1 MNAGDEEVVWHDAEC
16 GSYDGDLALWE
27 RLCTEHGGPVLELG
41 AETGRLSLHLARRGY
56 EVVAVELSRTLAE
69 ALRQRAGEEGLP
81 VEVVVADARTLEL
94 ERRFPLVLASMQ
106 FVQLFLSPDERR
118 SVLGACGRLLEPAGV
133 LAVAIVDGSPE
144 ADDGAEAE
152 DVELIPDV
160 REVGDVVYASQP
172 VSSEVH
178 EGVIE
183 SERRRRRVSPS
194 GELTDARHVDRLA
207 LLDAASLG
215 TEAAE
220 AGLRAVGTEAIAPT
234 ALHVGSRVVL
244 FERSGSEGD

>member
-1 MNAGDEEVVWHDAEC
+1 VTAGDEEVVWHDAEC

-27 RLCTEHGGPVLELG
+27 RLCAEHGGPVLELG
-41 AETGRLSLHLARRGY
+41 AGTGRLSLHLARRGY
-56 EVVAVELSRTLAE
+56 EVVAVELNRTLAE
-69 ALRQRAGEEGLP
+69 TLRQRAGDESLP

-118 SVLGACGRLLEPAGV
+118 SVLGACGRLLESDGV

-144 ADDGAEAE
+144 AADDAEAD
-152 DVELIPDV
+152 DVEPLLPDV

-172 VSSEVH
+172 VSSVIRD
-178 EGVIE
+178 GVIE
-183 SERRRRRVSPS
+183 SERRRRLVWPS
-194 GELTDARHVDRLA
+194 GEMTDARHVDRLA

-215 TEAAE
+215 AEAAQV
-220 AGLRAVGTEAIAPT
+220 GLRAVGTDAIAPT
-234 ALHVGSRVVL
+234 DLHVGSRVVL
-244 FERSGSEGD
+244 FERSG